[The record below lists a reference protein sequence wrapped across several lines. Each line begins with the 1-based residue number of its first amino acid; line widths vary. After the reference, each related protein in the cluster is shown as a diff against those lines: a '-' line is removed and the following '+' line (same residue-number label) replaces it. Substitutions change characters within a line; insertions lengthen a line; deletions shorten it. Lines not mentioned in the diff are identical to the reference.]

1 MRNRVS
7 RFAAC
12 GLTRLVLHGAES
24 GGIEL
29 PGWLERHR
37 AACLTCQVAT
47 VRKRKMLAELAALR
61 TQVEPAP
68 YDLSAVLDH
77 PLEVEEDLPEKGRK
91 PTPARTTAVAS
102 ALSVAAIGVIVMARR
117 LRSSTRRVRQMAEE

>member
-1 MRNRVS
+1 MRLRAS
-7 RFAAC
+7 QATAC

-37 AACLTCQVAT
+37 GTCLTCQVAT

-61 TQVEPAP
+61 TQVEPVP
-68 YDLSAVLDH
+68 YDLAAVLDY
-77 PLEVEEDLPEKGRK
+77 PVEVDGDPPDKGRI
-91 PTPARTTAVAS
+91 PAPARTTAVAS
-102 ALSVAAIGVIVMARR
+102 AISVAAIGVIVMARR
-117 LRSSTRRVRQMAEE
+117 LRSSTSKRGG